1 MWGKKSLKKR
11 SSGVK
16 NMSNDYGMPL
26 EEVMRRLH
34 AFIDSPQ
41 HEEFL
46 NNLCNDLIDRMT
58 KKRIILKSDK
68 KWRGY
73 KNG

>member
-1 MWGKKSLKKR
+1 M
-11 SSGVK
+11 
-16 NMSNDYGMPL
+16 NDYGMPL
-26 EEVMRRLH
+26 EEVMRRLY
-34 AFIDSPQ
+34 AFMDSPQ